1 MRDHLGGMPCRST
14 ISLGG
19 REDTESAES
28 EVGVSLEEGWEQS
41 LGAGHETPGELV
53 GGLRLAWL
61 GAEPV
66 VGDRR
71 VTLVYEVKP
80 DSRDACLR
88 HRREGPPGR
97 VVW

>member
-1 MRDHLGGMPCRST
+1 MRDHFGGMPCRSAV
-14 ISLGG
+14 SLGG

-53 GGLRLAWL
+53 GGLWLAWL

-71 VTLVYEVKP
+71 VRLAYEAKP
-80 DSRDACLR
+80 DSRDACLGL
-88 HRREGPPGR
+88 RR
-97 VVW
+97 